1 MKRRLI
7 LLISTLL
14 IVGCANDTSKSEYIR
29 DNGEKLLLSS
39 GNYSSLIARYK
50 KELQK
55 EASDEL
61 RYKLAN
67 AYYLAGDGE
76 AAMFQLYQISPK
88 GLKTSELA
96 LLRANIL
103 YDQGRYQKAE
113 QHVNTALR
121 RNPEYGT
128 AYNLKGLILAH
139 RGDLSEAKQAFE
151 MARTYHYD
159 DASVKNNLSMIA
171 ILKGDYKEAIEILT
185 PLIQSGRA
193 DDTTRANLL
202 LAYAKT
208 GQTRAFSQMLV
219 GSESDINLAEKYKS
233 LHSVELNASTRRKV
247 GMHSLPLSPL
257 NSTVLDTR
265 GSETNILQA
274 KAVEQYATPSSDEAP
289 RNTPP
294 NSVVKTQALA
304 QSKQENFS
312 PVPPSM
318 SGSSAKEKSEN
329 ALIKIRAQLQK
340 AKLNKEKIA
349 LKNIK
354 ASEKETKKAQ
364 SKRHVT
370 ALTYRTTDK
379 GIEYVATSD
388 FDLGKVHTL
397 FLKKK
402 GKWVFDIQGA
412 KDFTT
417 KRKRFYK
424 TGPAKIVELGEHKDF
439 VRIVLTMR
447 SGVKGEPKI
456 EVNGHKLYIRWSA

>member
-14 IVGCANDTSKSEYIR
+14 IVGCANDTSKSEYVR

-265 GSETNILQA
+265 GSETNKLQA
-274 KAVEQYATPSSDEAP
+274 KAVEQYATPASDEAP

-318 SGSSAKEKSEN
+318 PGSSAKEKSEN

-402 GKWVFDIQGA
+402 GNGF
-412 KDFTT
+412 
-417 KRKRFYK
+417 
-424 TGPAKIVELGEHKDF
+424 
-439 VRIVLTMR
+439 LTF
-447 SGVKGEPKI
+447 KAPKI
-456 EVNGHKLYIRWSA
+456 SQPSVSASIKQARQR